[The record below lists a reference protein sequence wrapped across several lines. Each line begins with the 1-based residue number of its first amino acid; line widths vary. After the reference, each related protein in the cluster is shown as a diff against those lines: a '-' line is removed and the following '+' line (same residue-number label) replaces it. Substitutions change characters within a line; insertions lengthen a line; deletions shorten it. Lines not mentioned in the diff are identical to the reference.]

1 MANTRDIR
9 NRIKSVKNTAQI
21 TRAMQ
26 LVAASKMK
34 RAQDLA
40 VKGQTYADRLL
51 ATLASIAEQ
60 LGEEETVAHPYLEKR
75 EVKRRGIL
83 LVTTDRGL
91 CGPLNSNLFREI
103 VRFPE
108 EPPVRWFNIGRK
120 GRQYLVR
127 TKRDLQADFTI
138 SDKAGYGEVRPIL
151 TAMDEQFRAGEI
163 DTIEILY
170 PRFVNTLHQEPRLT
184 PLVPLDN
191 LREFLAEREGEFGQL
206 PSDERQM
213 IFEPGAAEVLSE
225 VLDLYIRKSLYQRI
239 LDAKASEHSARMVA
253 MKAATDNA
261 NNLVEDLTL
270 EYNKA
275 RQAAI
280 TQEIL
285 EISAATFFNE
295 S

>member
-34 RAQDLA
+34 KAQGLA
-40 VKGQTYADRLL
+40 LQGREYSNALIRTLSRL
-51 ATLASIAEQ
+51 SERF
-60 LGEEETVAHPYLEKR
+60 GEKKITHPFLQQR

-91 CGPLNSNLFREI
+91 CGPLNSNLFRHIAMMKDET
-103 VRFPE
+103 
-108 EPPVRWFNIGRK
+108 PVRWFNIGRK
-120 GRQYLVR
+120 GRQFLTR
-127 TKRDLQADFTI
+127 TKRDLAADFTV
-138 SDKAGYGEVRPIL
+138 SDVAAYSEVRPIVE
-151 TAMDEQFRAGEI
+151 AMIKQFVDGEI
-163 DTIEILY
+163 DTIEVLF
-170 PRFVNTLHQEPRLT
+170 PRFVNTLTQEPFLI
-184 PLVPLDN
+184 PLVPLTN
-191 LREFLAEREGEFGQL
+191 LNEFISEQMAAQGESQEI
-206 PSDERQM
+206 DERDM
-213 IFEPGAAEVLSE
+213 IFEPDPQQVVSE
-225 VLDLYIRKSLYQRI
+225 ILDLYIRKSIYQFI
-239 LDAKASEHSARMVA
+239 LGSKASEHSARMVA

-261 NNLVEDLTL
+261 KSLVDDLTL

-285 EISAATFFNE
+285 EISAATFFN
-295 S
+295 

>member
-1 MANTRDIR
+1 
-9 NRIKSVKNTAQI
+9 
-21 TRAMQ
+21 
-26 LVAASKMK
+26 
-34 RAQDLA
+34 
-40 VKGQTYADRLL
+40 
-51 ATLASIAEQ
+51 
-60 LGEEETVAHPYLEKR
+60 
-75 EVKRRGIL
+75 
-83 LVTTDRGL
+83 
-91 CGPLNSNLFREI
+91 
-103 VRFPE
+103 
-108 EPPVRWFNIGRK
+108 
-120 GRQYLVR
+120 
-127 TKRDLQADFTI
+127 
-138 SDKAGYGEVRPIL
+138 
-151 TAMDEQFRAGEI
+151 
-163 DTIEILY
+163 
-170 PRFVNTLHQEPRLT
+170 VNTLNQEPRLT

>member
-127 TKRDLQADFTI
+127 TKRDLQPT
-138 SDKAGYGEVRPIL
+138 SPSRTRPA
-151 TAMDEQFRAGEI
+151 TGKSGRS
-163 DTIEILY
+163 
-170 PRFVNTLHQEPRLT
+170 
-184 PLVPLDN
+184 
-191 LREFLAEREGEFGQL
+191 LRRWTSSSGPGRSI
-206 PSDERQM
+206 PSR
-213 IFEPGAAEVLSE
+213 SS
-225 VLDLYIRKSLYQRI
+225 IRVS
-239 LDAKASEHSARMVA
+239 
-253 MKAATDNA
+253 
-261 NNLVEDLTL
+261 
-270 EYNKA
+270 
-275 RQAAI
+275 
-280 TQEIL
+280 
-285 EISAATFFNE
+285 
-295 S
+295 